1 MLSFFRRG
9 ITAKIMLVILGIV
22 LFAVVITGFGTGG
35 GGVGDIGGL
44 GATNVA
50 SVGGTKITSQE
61 LSDETNRQLE
71 RLRKQRP
78 ELDMASF
85 LSRGSLDEVL
95 DQLVSIAASV
105 GFAKEQGLAASRKMV
120 DREIASIPAFQGLTG
135 QFDQATF
142 QRILQQE
149 RMTEAQLRREIETQL
164 IQRQLLLPAAGSA
177 FVPQGLAQ
185 QYGSLL
191 LESRSGIVGAV
202 PTQAMGPGREPT
214 DQEIANQY
222 RTNIARYTIPERRVI
237 RYAAFGREQVAAA
250 AKASDAEIQAAYSR
264 NPAYA
269 ARETRVLSQVIL
281 PSEAAARA
289 LAAKVAG
296 GMTFAAAAAQSGFT
310 AADIA
315 LGEQTREA
323 YTRTASA
330 PVANAVFAAA
340 KGAVAGP
347 VRSEF
352 GWHLVRV
359 DDVKTSAGRPLATV
373 RAEIAAQVEQQKA
386 TAALQEL
393 AGRIEDAI
401 AEGRT
406 FAEIVAAQKLQVL
419 ETAPLTATGAAP
431 DAPAYRA
438 PPEVG
443 PLLEGA
449 FAMEENAD
457 PAVETIAANERFAL
471 VMVPRIVAAAPPP
484 LAQIRDRVKMDLVV
498 RNASDRARAVATSIM
513 SKINA
518 GTPPAQAFAQAQVK
532 LPAPQPISATRRD
545 IAREGAQVPPPLTLL
560 FNLPKGKAR
569 MVAAPDGRGWFIV
582 YLSQIVPGDARTQP
596 GLAEAVRTQFA
607 QILGDEY
614 AAQFTAATRARAKI
628 KRNEEAVQAVKKQLQ
643 TGSRTAQ

>member
-1 MLSFFRRG
+1 MLSLFRRG
-9 ITAKIMLVILGIV
+9 ITAKIMLGILGLV

-35 GGVGDIGGL
+35 GGLGDVGGL

-61 LSDETNRQLE
+61 LTDETNRQFE
-71 RLRKQRP
+71 RLRQERP
-78 ELDMASF
+78 ELDMGSF

-95 DQLVSIAASV
+95 DQLISIAASV
-105 GFAKEQGLAASRKMV
+105 GFAKEQGLAASRKQV

-142 QRILQQE
+142 QRVLQQE
-149 RMTEAQLRREIETQL
+149 RLTEAQLRREIETRL

-177 FVPQGLAQ
+177 FVPQGLAH

-214 DQEIANQY
+214 EQEIANQY
-222 RTNIARYTIPERRVI
+222 RQNITRYTIPERRVV
-237 RYAAFGREQVAAA
+237 RYAAFGAEQVAAA

-269 ARETRVLSQVIL
+269 AKESRVLSQVIL

-289 LAAKVAG
+289 LVAKIGG
-296 GMTFAAAAAQSGFT
+296 GMSFAQAAAQAGF
-310 AADIA
+310 AASDIA
-315 LGEQTREA
+315 LGEQTKEA

-347 VRSEF
+347 VRSEY
-352 GWHLVRV
+352 GWHVVRV
-359 DDVKTSAGRPLATV
+359 DDVKTTAARPLAAV
-373 RAEIAAQVEQQKA
+373 RSEIVAQVEAQKA
-386 TAALQEL
+386 QGAVQEL
-393 AGRIEDAI
+393 AAKIEDQI
-401 AEGRT
+401 ADGRT
-406 FAEIVAAQKLQVL
+406 FAEIVAAQKLQVV
-419 ETAPLTATGAAP
+419 ETAPITATGVSP
-431 DAPAYRA
+431 ENPAYRA
-438 PPEVG
+438 PPEVA

-449 FAMEENAD
+449 FAMEENED
-457 PAVETIAANERFAL
+457 PAVETIKANERFAL

-484 LAQIRDRVKMDLVV
+484 LAQIRDRVKTDLVI
-498 RNASDRARAVATSIM
+498 RNASERARAVATSIM

-518 GTPPAQAFAQAQVK
+518 GTPPAQAFAQAQVR
-532 LPAPQPISATRRD
+532 LPAPQPINATRRD

-582 YLSQIVPGDARTQP
+582 YLAQITPGDARTQP
-596 GLAEAVRTQFA
+596 GLSDAVRTQFA

-628 KRNEEAVQAVKKQLQ
+628 KRNPEAVQKTRQQLQ
-643 TGSRTAQ
+643 SGGQQAQ